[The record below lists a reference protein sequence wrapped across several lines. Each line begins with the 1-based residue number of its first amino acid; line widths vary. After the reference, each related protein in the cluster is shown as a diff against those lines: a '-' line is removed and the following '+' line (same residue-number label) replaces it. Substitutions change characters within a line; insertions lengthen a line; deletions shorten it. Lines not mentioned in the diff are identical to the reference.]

1 MTVFKWALSG
11 VLAIAGLATG
21 ARAEVSEV
29 VIAQQFGAVYLPAM
43 VMEHVKLVEKHLA
56 AAGMSDVKVKWAKL
70 GGPAAINDATLAG
83 SLHFACQ
90 GIPSLAVIADRTKG
104 NIGVKSL
111 GSMVNANIWLNTRN
125 PTVKSLKD
133 FGDKDRI
140 AVPSLKVSTQAIML
154 HIAAQDL
161 WGKGNHAKID
171 HLVVAVPHPDALAA
185 VTNPSHE
192 LNSHFATTPF
202 HEGEMK
208 AGLRTVTTAYEIMGG
223 PNTGLTFTSSEKFRK
238 ENPKVFAA
246 VSKAF
251 DESFEWINS
260 DKRRAAKTYIEMTKE
275 KRLTEDELTAVMNT
289 KDLEYTKVPSRVMKM
304 LDFLHG
310 IGSLK
315 SKPESWKDPFFPEVH
330 ALPGS

>member
-1 MTVFKWALSG
+1 MMRLRSVL
-11 VLAIAGLATG
+11 VLAFGLAAAS
-21 ARAEVSEV
+21 ARAEVAEV

-43 VMEHVKLVEKHLA
+43 VMENQKLVEKHLA
-56 AAGMSDVKVKWAKL
+56 AAGMGAVKVTWAKL
-70 GGPAAINDATLAG
+70 GGPAAINDATIAG

-90 GIPSLAVIADRTKG
+90 GIPSLAVIADRTRA
-104 NIGVKSL
+104 NIGVKAL

-125 PTVKSLKD
+125 AAIKSLKD
-133 FGDKDRI
+133 FTDKDRI

-154 HIAAQDL
+154 HIGAEDL

-171 HLVVAVPHPDALAA
+171 HLVVALPHPDALAA

-192 LNSHFATTPF
+192 INSHFATTPF

-238 ENPKVFAA
+238 ENPKVFAS

-260 DKRRAAKTYIEMTKE
+260 DKRRAARTYIDMTKE
-275 KRLTEDELTAVMNT
+275 KRLTEDELAAVMNT

-304 LDFLHG
+304 LDFLHR
-310 IGSLK
+310 IGSMK
-315 SKPESWKDPFFPEVH
+315 TKPESWKDVFFPEVH
-330 ALPGS
+330 GLSGS